1 MPADNLQILYQQAL
15 GFSGFYEEH
24 KGNFAQARQLA
35 DRLVNGSRQAGDP
48 SAVADALLTRG
59 FVHLLQ
65 GEIRRASS
73 CFGEVER
80 LVPHDANRCLLA
92 LSYSILAT
100 YEQFNTYPDRNGVG
114 AIEVTA
120 RWQVVEELA
129 PLDTRWRDL
138 MQRANDG
145 SAQFFGWLCYSFL
158 CNLQPARYTLEGS
171 RSKPP
176 GLSREQLLQAFSHY
190 PTQLRAMAQA
200 NNLPAFAAFSDLA
213 VADLHRRAGDL
224 TEADRFLD
232 RARQTYE
239 GAGDAAGVAVCSMTR
254 GDWHCA
260 PFSTPIDWN
269 LALVDSSSEGSNL
282 AVSIEAVE
290 FSGGT
295 AASYDEA
302 VRLFEQASAPRGLAA
317 VNLRYGYL
325 EMLKDDYAAAARYAL
340 QARDGSASCED
351 WRGYWLAQTHLAMC
365 QLAGARLPDVDVQL
379 LAHQIGVWGN
389 EQGCFSFTLG
399 LGILLNR
406 FARHWLI
413 RRGDYERS
421 LAASGAAQELFEAL
435 GAKVNAAQCLV
446 DQGVANQ
453 AAGERVA
460 AANYYEQALDRY
472 SREVDSHPSISDNL
486 RQRAITLTANLYQ
499 LYLEQMDADGMERSA
514 ARLEDQIARLPG
526 GDDLNS
532 LLPLLSEQLAE
543 SSASSE
549 QVYAAIEFWSLR
561 QLAKS
566 NIEQARVLV
575 PLYRSRRAKND
586 GDGVSARSLLDRAA
600 SALQS
605 VAGDERHVLEAAVL
619 AERKDYVRAAQSYQ
633 QHLEHGGANAGF
645 IGQLTNVM
653 AQFGGAQG
661 QAEVRLQQR
670 RTHEQAFTTFVMVK
684 AYREAQ
690 IHLQELERL
699 DGPGWWAS
707 DGRPWQHLCGIAE
720 MYEGLNDLELA
731 LAHYEQ
737 AITQLEARRSQLSR
751 DELKTALA
759 SEKSAQY
766 LYFLASRAA
775 MKNGEGARSFDHAER
790 GKARALLD
798 LMAGTKLGAFRA
810 ENESMRRWRQLNA
823 QLSLRRGLMARARAQ
838 NQPNAPG
845 APAIASFA
853 QQIAD
858 DEMQLRRVEMELAKS
873 NPDFHQA
880 INPQAKTLS
889 LDEVQRSLPP
899 QTALLEYFFLGDDLL
914 AWAITSEEAQTHHL
928 ALEAAAL
935 VRQIRAFHRA
945 CEERRSLESLAQ
957 PLVAAFLEP
966 FAEIIR
972 TCAHL
977 IVVPHGAAHIL
988 PFQALPFVGGEPLA
1002 TTHAISYLPSASVL
1016 QFLKVG
1022 EPGPLPE
1029 RILAVGNP
1037 TKDLTEAATEATY
1050 VASLFGQSALV
1061 GDEATE
1067 LEVLKRIAHSALLHF
1082 ATHGKLSEEAPLNS
1096 SILLADGEELTVYEL
1111 MGLDLKADLVVL
1123 SACNTGQ
1130 GETTGG
1136 DDVLGLT
1143 RGLLAAG
1150 ARAAVVSLWPVDD
1163 VSTSLLMGE
1172 FYRRLRA
1179 GDMPRLALKAA
1190 QKYLRDLTPKE
1201 IEKEVAGVKAVSER
1215 HLGQRNIEPRRHDY
1229 RHPYYWAPFILVG

>member
-1 MPADNLQILYQQAL
+1 
-15 GFSGFYEEH
+15 
-24 KGNFAQARQLA
+24 
-35 DRLVNGSRQAGDP
+35 
-48 SAVADALLTRG
+48 
-59 FVHLLQ
+59 
-65 GEIRRASS
+65 
-73 CFGEVER
+73 
-80 LVPHDANRCLLA
+80 
-92 LSYSILAT
+92 
-100 YEQFNTYPDRNGVG
+100 
-114 AIEVTA
+114 
-120 RWQVVEELA
+120 
-129 PLDTRWRDL
+129 
-138 MQRANDG
+138 
-145 SAQFFGWLCYSFL
+145 
-158 CNLQPARYTLEGS
+158 
-171 RSKPP
+171 
-176 GLSREQLLQAFSHY
+176 
-190 PTQLRAMAQA
+190 
-200 NNLPAFAAFSDLA
+200 
-213 VADLHRRAGDL
+213 
-224 TEADRFLD
+224 
-232 RARQTYE
+232 
-239 GAGDAAGVAVCSMTR
+239 
-254 GDWHCA
+254 
-260 PFSTPIDWN
+260 
-269 LALVDSSSEGSNL
+269 
-282 AVSIEAVE
+282 
-290 FSGGT
+290 
-295 AASYDEA
+295 
-302 VRLFEQASAPRGLAA
+302 
-317 VNLRYGYL
+317 
-325 EMLKDDYAAAARYAL
+325 
-340 QARDGSASCED
+340 
-351 WRGYWLAQTHLAMC
+351 
-365 QLAGARLPDVDVQL
+365 
-379 LAHQIGVWGN
+379 
-389 EQGCFSFTLG
+389 
-399 LGILLNR
+399 
-406 FARHWLI
+406 
-413 RRGDYERS
+413 
-421 LAASGAAQELFEAL
+421 
-435 GAKVNAAQCLV
+435 
-446 DQGVANQ
+446 
-453 AAGERVA
+453 
-460 AANYYEQALDRY
+460 
-472 SREVDSHPSISDNL
+472 
-486 RQRAITLTANLYQ
+486 
-499 LYLEQMDADGMERSA
+499 
-514 ARLEDQIARLPG
+514 LEDQIAQLPG
-526 GDDLNS
+526 GDDLDS
-532 LLPLLSEQLAE
+532 LLPLLSEQLAGA
-543 SSASSE
+543 SASSE
-549 QVYAAIEFWSLR
+549 QLYPGIEFWSLR
-561 QLAKS
+561 QLANS

-600 SALQS
+600 SALQTM
-605 VAGDERHVLEAAVL
+605 AGDERYLLEAVVL

-633 QHLEHGGANAGF
+633 QHLERGGANAGF

-690 IHLQELERL
+690 KHLRELERL

-707 DGRPWQHLCGIAE
+707 DARPWQHLCEIAE

-731 LAHYEQ
+731 LDHYEQ

-823 QLSLRRGLMARARAQ
+823 QLSLRRGLMAQARAQ
-838 NQPNAPG
+838 NRPNAPNAPN
-845 APAIASFA
+845 APAIVSFA
-853 QQIAD
+853 EQIAH
-858 DEMQLRRVEMELAKS
+858 DEMQLRQVEMELAKS

-889 LDEVQRSLPP
+889 LAEVQRSLPP

-914 AWAITSEEAQTHHL
+914 AWAITAEEAQIHHL
-928 ALEAAAL
+928 ALEAATL

-957 PLVAAFLEP
+957 PLVAALLEP
-966 FAEIIR
+966 FAEIIG
-972 TCAHL
+972 TCTHL
-977 IVVPHGAAHIL
+977 IVVPYGAAHIL
-988 PFQALPFVGGEPLA
+988 PFQALPFVDGEPLA

-1022 EPGPLPE
+1022 EPKPLPD

-1067 LEVLKRIAHSALLHF
+1067 LEVMKRIAHSPLLHF
-1082 ATHGKLSEEAPLNS
+1082 ATHGKLSEDAPLNS

-1179 GDMPRLALKAA
+1179 GDIPRLALKAA
-1190 QKYLRDLTPKE
+1190 QKYLRDLTPND
-1201 IEKEVAGVKAVSER
+1201 IEKEVAGVKAASQR
-1215 HLGQRNIEPRRHDY
+1215 HLGQRNIALQRHDY